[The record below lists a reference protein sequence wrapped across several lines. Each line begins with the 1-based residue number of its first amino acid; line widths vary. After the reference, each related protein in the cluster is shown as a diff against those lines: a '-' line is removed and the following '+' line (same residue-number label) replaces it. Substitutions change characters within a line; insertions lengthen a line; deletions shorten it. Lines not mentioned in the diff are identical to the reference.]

1 MGYGTMAADIMEASM
16 KSHKTPHKELY
27 SGNHNY
33 KVTRVGSEVTD
44 VEEGRG

>member
-1 MGYGTMAADIMEASM
+1 MEASM
-16 KSHKTPHKELY
+16 KIHEIPHKGLY

-33 KVTRVGSEVTD
+33 KVTRAGSEMSD